1 MADCGR
7 PNVKFGLHVHYVCEA
22 NVDALGKEKSV
33 GKKGVGNQRRA
44 PQVIEIGTP
53 FQNCVQL

>member
-22 NVDALGKEKSV
+22 NVDALGKEKKCWQKECGQSATSPT
-33 GKKGVGNQRRA
+33 GD
-44 PQVIEIGTP
+44 
-53 FQNCVQL
+53 